1 METLETT
8 KPQPVS
14 APAETRPQPETPTPP
29 ATPKARTKKRKSS
42 PRPQRYTATRTRP
55 RRTNPAVSAAQK
67 ALWADPVYREKMM
80 EKRKAAGIALRGFKS
95 RVGVPD
101 GMRKAEAYPLIEAA
115 KESAKE
121 TMSEL
126 KQAGVLDGV
135 DPRAEEA
142 LETAIK
148 VMRSP
153 GDKKITLAAASLV
166 LTFTKSKP
174 ASKSEISVNKAED
187 WLAAVAGKDGSDAG
201 ETTPDA

>member
-1 METLETT
+1 MATLETT
-8 KPQPVS
+8 
-14 APAETRPQPETPTPP
+14 
-29 ATPKARTKKRKSS
+29 TPKARKKKRKSS

-55 RRTNPAVSAAQK
+55 RRTNPAVSAHSK
-67 ALWADPVYREKMM
+67 ALWADPVWRAMMM
-80 EKRKAAGIALRGFKS
+80 EKRKAQGILNKGFKA
-95 RVGVPD
+95 RQGVPD
-101 GMRKAEAYPLIEAA
+101 GMRKAEAYPLVEAA

-126 KQAGVLDGV
+126 KQAGVVDGT

-142 LETAIK
+142 LEAAIA

-153 GDKKITLAAASLV
+153 GDKKVALVAARLV
-166 LTFTKSKP
+166 LDFTKSKP

-201 ETTPDA
+201 ETPSDA

>member
-1 METLETT
+1 METVEI
-8 KPQPVS
+8 K
-14 APAETRPQPETPTPP
+14 
-29 ATPKARTKKRKSS
+29 TPKARTKKRKSS

-55 RRTNPAVSAAQK
+55 RRTNPAASANNK
-67 ALWADPVYREKMM
+67 KLWADPVWRAAMM
-80 EKRKAAGIALRGFKS
+80 EKRKAHGERMKGFSS
-95 RVGVPD
+95 RLGVPD
-101 GMRKAEAYPLIEAA
+101 GMRKAEAYPLVEAA

-126 KQAGVLDGV
+126 KQAGVVDGT

-142 LETAIK
+142 LEAAIA

-153 GDKKITLAAASLV
+153 GDKKVALVAARLV
-166 LTFTKSKP
+166 LDFTKSKP

-201 ETTPDA
+201 ETSQDA